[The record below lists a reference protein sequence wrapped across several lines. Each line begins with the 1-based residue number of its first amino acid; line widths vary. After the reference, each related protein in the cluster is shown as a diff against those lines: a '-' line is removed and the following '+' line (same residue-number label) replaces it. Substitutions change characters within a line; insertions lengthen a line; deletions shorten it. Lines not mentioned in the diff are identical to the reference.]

1 MASSTSST
9 FTSSLS
15 IGELIANYS
24 LYCKALRILVRE
36 GTTVEKAR
44 RTVCW
49 TRLQTLHQSLPRDYR
64 DPEQLYFLLR
74 RELQDGSTN
83 GVN

>member
-1 MASSTSST
+1 MVPTPAAT

-36 GTTVEKAR
+36 GTSLEKVR

-49 TRLQTLHQSLPRDYR
+49 NRLQILHQSLPRDYR
-64 DPEQLYFLLR
+64 DPEHLFFLLR
-74 RELQDGSTN
+74 RELQPQQH
-83 GVN
+83 

>member
-1 MASSTSST
+1 MASSPTST

-36 GTTVEKAR
+36 GITVEKAR

-49 TRLQTLHQSLPRDYR
+49 TRLQTLHQSLPREYR
-64 DPEQLYFLLR
+64 APEQLFFLLR
-74 RELQDGSTN
+74 RELQSGTKA
-83 GVN
+83 

>member
-1 MASSTSST
+1 MAHSPAAT

-36 GTTVEKAR
+36 GTTLEKVR

-49 TRLQTLHQSLPRDYR
+49 NRLQILHQSLPRDYR
-64 DPEQLYFLLR
+64 DPEHLFFLLR
-74 RELQDGSTN
+74 RELQTQQQ
-83 GVN
+83 

>member
-1 MASSTSST
+1 MDAAPTAT

-49 TRLQTLHQSLPRDYR
+49 NRLQTLHQSLPREYR
-64 DPEQLYFLLR
+64 DPEHLYFLLR
-74 RELQDGSTN
+74 RELHAQPR
-83 GVN
+83 

>member
-1 MASSTSST
+1 MMAATPT
-9 FTSSLS
+9 FTSTLS

-49 TRLQTLHQSLPRDYR
+49 TRLQSLHQCLPREYR
-64 DPEQLYFLLR
+64 DPEQLFFLLR
-74 RELQDGSTN
+74 RELQGGPRT
-83 GVN
+83 

>member
-1 MASSTSST
+1 MAATPT
-9 FTSSLS
+9 FTSTLS

-49 TRLQTLHQSLPRDYR
+49 TRLQSLHQCLPREYR
-64 DPEQLYFLLR
+64 DPEQLFFLLR
-74 RELQDGSTN
+74 RELQTGKKP
-83 GVN
+83 